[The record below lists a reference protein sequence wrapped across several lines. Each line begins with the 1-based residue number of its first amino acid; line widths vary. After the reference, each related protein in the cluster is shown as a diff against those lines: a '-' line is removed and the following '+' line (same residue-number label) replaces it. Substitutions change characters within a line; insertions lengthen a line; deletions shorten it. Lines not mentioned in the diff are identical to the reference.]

1 MKTINKYL
9 LEKLHISKNIKTANK
24 DIVIKFYTFDW
35 DKEMINRDHTWKTLK
50 FPVAEYVIYKDNY
63 RKSKMH
69 LATFTDML
77 YNIYMCEDD
86 FEDFNPKDDII
97 YYSNDPKDI
106 VTWYIKDFLKMN
118 LPDKYKDTGDWY
130 NNEFTTEKSKKIA
143 DDMYILGEFYND
155 PKRLEKMSEDMTDI
169 LYATPQNISNVVAD
183 NFERQF

>member
-9 LEKLHISKNIKTANK
+9 LEKLHINKNIKTANK
-24 DIVIKFYTFDW
+24 NIVINFYAFDS
-35 DKEMINRDHTWKTLK
+35 DKGIFNRDHTWKTLK

-63 RKSKMH
+63 RGSKAH

-77 YNIYMCEDD
+77 YNIYLFEDD
-86 FEDFNPKDDII
+86 FEDFNPNDDII

-106 VTWYIKDFLKMN
+106 VTWYLKNILNVN
-118 LPDKYKDTGDWY
+118 LPDKYKDTEDWY
-130 NNEFTTEKSKKIA
+130 NNEFTVEKNRKIA
-143 DDMYILGEFYND
+143 DNFYILGEFYND
-155 PKRLEKMSEDMTDI
+155 PNRLEKMSEDMTDI